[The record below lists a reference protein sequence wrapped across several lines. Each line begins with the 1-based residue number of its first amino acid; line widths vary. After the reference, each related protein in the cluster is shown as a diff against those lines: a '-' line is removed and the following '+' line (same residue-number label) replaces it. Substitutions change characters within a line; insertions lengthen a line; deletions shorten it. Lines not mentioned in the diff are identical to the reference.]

1 MNDVFFHD
9 DNSLKKNVIKYII
22 CLIPLY
28 CYGIYK
34 NGIVLYMKGLISF
47 FSIFKLLL
55 FLFGGLI
62 IYVITNIILKK
73 KINFDLL
80 FLSLFVIPLFLP
92 FNTNIFLYLIVMF
105 IFLLFRKYY
114 NLALIILIFSS
125 FGNFVNLGESLG
137 IYSFNVWDLL
147 CGRNR
152 SGLGS
157 SSIIL
162 GFIIMFF
169 LNFTNNYKL
178 SISLSGLIIFFILA
192 IIFREYSFLV
202 NGNAILSLIFI
213 APWSNLSPME
223 RNTKIIYGF
232 IIGIL
237 GFIFMC
243 FFNVYYGMIL
253 SISIISVIYQLNLK
267 FKFLKKIS

>member
-9 DNSLKKNVIKYII
+9 GNSLKKNVIKYII

-34 NGIVLYMKGLISF
+34 NGIVLYMKDLISF
-47 FSIFKLLL
+47 LAIFKFLL
-55 FLFGGLI
+55 FLLGGLI

-125 FGNFVNLGESLG
+125 FGNFVNPGESLG
-137 IYSFNVWDLL
+137 IYSFNIWDLL
-147 CGRNR
+147 CGRNI

-157 SSIIL
+157 S
-162 GFIIMFF
+162 FI
-169 LNFTNNYKL
+169 
-178 SISLSGLIIFFILA
+178 
-192 IIFREYSFLV
+192 V
-202 NGNAILSLIFI
+202 
-213 APWSNLSPME
+213 
-223 RNTKIIYGF
+223 
-232 IIGIL
+232 GIL

-243 FFNVYYGMIL
+243 FVNIYYGMIL

>member
-1 MNDVFFHD
+1 ME
-9 DNSLKKNVIKYII
+9 I
-22 CLIPLY
+22 
-28 CYGIYK
+28 
-34 NGIVLYMKGLISF
+34 
-47 FSIFKLLL
+47 KLLNINTEEFNNL
-55 FLFGGLI
+55 NILI
-62 IYVITNIILKK
+62 KASKITGILNNDLLPDIILKK

-80 FLSLFVIPLFLP
+80 FLSLFVIPLFSP

-125 FGNFVNLGESLG
+125 FGNFVNPGESLG
-137 IYSFNVWDLL
+137 IYSFNIWDLL
-147 CGRNR
+147 CGRNI

-157 SSIIL
+157 SSILL

-192 IIFREYSFLV
+192 IIFREYYFLV

-213 APWSNLSPME
+213 APWSNLSPML

-237 GFIFMC
+237 GFIFMY
-243 FFNVYYGMIL
+243 FVNIYYGMIL